1 MRTYHLIA
9 AWQRRC
15 RSSLLL
21 QTLLILLF
29 WLAGEA
35 IASVTGLPIPGAIIG
50 LLIVLALLGS
60 KRLSIC
66 TVRRGARW
74 FLAEMLLFFVPAVL
88 AVLDHQELI
97 GLLGLKILAVIVL
110 GTFVVMIVTAAVIDV
125 CYCLGVTGKGHID
138 VAK

>member
-1 MRTYHLIA
+1 MAVWR
-9 AWQRRC
+9 RRC
-15 RSSLLL
+15 RSSLLF

-35 IASVTGLPIPGAIIG
+35 IARVIGLPIPGAIIG

-60 KRLSIC
+60 KRLGIC
-66 TVRRGARW
+66 TVRRGAQW

-110 GTFVVMIVTAAVIDV
+110 GTFIVMIVTAAVIDV
-125 CYCLGVTGKGHID
+125 CYCLSGTGKGHID